1 LTTRSSKAG
10 QIPRWVTACDGAAA
24 SLVLLA
30 AWSALTGGSRHLLF
44 DVVVSLRSPLLF
56 LYAAGALLLV
66 RHLLFP
72 RPSIVDRIRALDAGI
87 QARPALAAA
96 LAPFLATRIMVLM
109 VGVFAVATFA
119 FPPSPG
125 GATVSRNVLIELPAR
140 WDAGWYG
147 GIALD
152 GYAWENSFERQQ
164 AIAFFPALPLLSRAV
179 AVAFGTDGFGLTRSA
194 RATRVTWAAM
204 LISALSFLWGLYYF
218 VRLGEDLIGHE
229 RAANAALLLAA
240 YPFSLF
246 YSAPYTEA
254 LFLLGAVA
262 TCFHF
267 LRREWV
273 AACLWG
279 LLVGLTRP
287 NGCFLSVALVLLAW
301 QQLRGGDSPRGPQ
314 LWRDAFVRLGA
325 AAMPGIGML
334 IYTAYLYQLTGV
346 WFAWARSH
354 AAWGRT
360 FQGLTPFTAAFD
372 RLNTE
377 PLMQVVGNHPYETLN
392 ALGLFF
398 AVALLWP
405 TIRRLGI
412 AWGLFVAINVA
423 SPLLAGGVLSMG
435 RLTSTLFPLFLALA
449 AVLPPRAVAPCAVA
463 FGILQGLC
471 AALFFT
477 WRDVY

>member
-1 LTTRSSKAG
+1 M
-10 QIPRWVTACDGAAA
+10 PPWVNACDVA
-24 SLVLLA
+24 SAGFVLLA
-30 AWSALTGGSRHLLF
+30 VWIALTGGSRHFVF

-56 LYAAGALLLV
+56 MYAAGALLLV

-72 RPSIVDRIRALDAGI
+72 RPSFVERIAAVDARIR
-87 QARPALAAA
+87 ARPALAAA
-96 LAPFLATRIMVLM
+96 LAPFLATRIMVIV
-109 VGVFAVATFA
+109 VGVFAVATFG

-125 GATVSRNVLIELPAR
+125 GATVSRNILVELPAR

-164 AIAFFPALPLLSRAV
+164 AIAFFPALPLLSRGV
-179 AVAFGTDGFGLTRSA
+179 SVAFGTDGFGLMRSA
-194 RATRVTWAAM
+194 RATRVVWAAT
-204 LISALSFLWGLYYF
+204 LISAIAFLWGLYYF

-240 YPFSLF
+240 YPFAVF

-262 TCFHF
+262 ACFHF
-267 LRREWV
+267 RRQEWV
-273 AACLWG
+273 AASLWG

-287 NGCFLSVALVLLAW
+287 NGCFLSVALALFAW
-301 QQLRGGDSPRGPQ
+301 QQLHGLESTRAPQ
-314 LWRDAFVRLGA
+314 PWRAAAVRLGV

-334 IYTAYLYQLTGV
+334 IYTAYLYHLTGV

-360 FQGLTPFTAAFD
+360 FQGLTPFRGALEQ
-372 RLNTE
+372 LNTE

-405 TIRRLGI
+405 TFRRLGF
-412 AWGLFVAINVA
+412 AWGIFVVINVA

-449 AVLPPRAVAPCAVA
+449 AVLPPRAVAPCALA